1 MMLSEDY
8 FKDKIINC
16 FGDSTTWGDNG
27 LDSGGQSISWTQ
39 TLRRLIPFEEV
50 RNYGICGS
58 RIAVCEDR
66 DDSFIE
72 RFEQMDTDAD
82 DVVVFGGVNDFQHDV
97 PLGEENS
104 TDSHTFS
111 GALNVMLTGLLKMY
125 PTQNLVV
132 ITATQNNFVH
142 PTKNYPNTRQLN
154 ACNLMQEDYVQRMKE
169 ICASY
174 CIPVIDLFAQSGISP
189 FIDGH
194 ERFMPDGLHY
204 SQEGY
209 QRLGRRIT
217 GLLLPYLL

>member
-1 MMLSEDY
+1 MLSENY

-27 LDSGGQSISWTQ
+27 LDSGGKDISWTR
-39 TLRRLIPFEEV
+39 TLQGLIPFKEV

-66 DDSFIE
+66 NDSFIE
-72 RFEQMDTDAD
+72 RYEQMNTNAD

-97 PLGEENS
+97 PLGEPGSSDVN
-104 TDSHTFS
+104 TFS
-111 GALNVMLTGLLKMY
+111 GALNVMLSGLLKMY

-132 ITATQNNFVH
+132 MTATQNNFVH
-142 PTKNYPNTRQLN
+142 PSKNYPNTRQYN
-154 ACNLMQEDYVQRMKE
+154 ACGLLQKDYMERTKQVS
-169 ICASY
+169 AGYS
-174 CIPVIDLFAQSGISP
+174 IPVIDLFAQSGISP
-189 FIDGH
+189 FTEGH
-194 ERFMPDGLHY
+194 EHFMPDGLHY

-209 QRLGRRIT
+209 ERLGRRIT